1 MHGETHMCEQTSLGR
16 IHIAPQAIA
25 TIASLAVMDS
35 YGVVGMTNKNLA
47 GDLAEIL
54 QKDHWRRGVEVSLD
68 GDLIT
73 IDLYVVLE
81 YGLRLSE
88 VAHNI
93 MSAVKYSVE
102 KALGVPIGPIN
113 VHIKSLRMS
122 DR

>member
-1 MHGETHMCEQTSLGR
+1 MCEKTNLGR
-16 IHIAPQAIA
+16 IHISPQAIA

-68 GDLIT
+68 GDAVA
-73 IDLYVVLE
+73 IDLYVILE

-93 MSAVKYSVE
+93 MSAVRYSVE
-102 KALGVPIGPIN
+102 KALGMPVIAVN
-113 VHIKSLRMS
+113 VHIQSVRIS
-122 DR
+122 NNG

>member
-1 MHGETHMCEQTSLGR
+1 MSEQNILGHIHMS
-16 IHIAPQAIA
+16 PQAIA
-25 TIASLAVMDS
+25 TLASMAVMDC

-54 QKDHWRRGVEVSLD
+54 QKDSWRRGVEVNMR
-68 GDLIT
+68 GDQIV

-93 MSAVKYSVE
+93 MSTVKYKVE
-102 KALGVPIGPIN
+102 KALGVPVGEVNI
-113 VHIKSLRMS
+113 HIQGVRMS
-122 DR
+122 AE

>member
-1 MHGETHMCEQTSLGR
+1 MSEETNLGR
-16 IHIAPQAIA
+16 IHISPQAIA
-25 TIASLAVMDS
+25 TIASMAVMES

-54 QKDHWRRGVEVSLD
+54 QRDHWRRGVEVSLD
-68 GDLIT
+68 GDKII

-93 MSAVKYSVE
+93 MDAVKYSVE
-102 KALGVPIGPIN
+102 KALGTSVGAIN
-113 VHIKSLRMS
+113 VHIRSVRMS
-122 DR
+122 EM

>member
-1 MHGETHMCEQTSLGR
+1 MSEYTNLGHIHMS
-16 IHIAPQAIA
+16 PQAIA
-25 TIASLAVMDS
+25 TIASEAVMGC

-54 QKDHWRRGVEVSLD
+54 QKDSWRRGVEVHFRD
-68 GDLIT
+68 NQIA

-102 KALGVPIGPIN
+102 KALGVPVGAIN
-113 VHIKSLRMS
+113 VHIQGVRVSPS
-122 DR
+122 

>member
-1 MHGETHMCEQTSLGR
+1 MSELTDYGH
-16 IHIAPQAIA
+16 IHVSPQAIA
-25 TIASLAVMDS
+25 TLASLAVMGS

-54 QKDHWRRGVEVSLD
+54 QKESWRRGVEVHFN
-68 GDLIT
+68 GDQIV
-73 IDLYVVLE
+73 IDLYVILE

-102 KALGVPIGPIN
+102 RALGVPVGAVN
-113 VHIKSLRMS
+113 VHIQSVRIS
-122 DR
+122 S

>member
-1 MHGETHMCEQTSLGR
+1 MCEQTSMGR
-16 IHIAPQAIA
+16 IHIAPRAIA

-54 QKDHWRRGVEVSLD
+54 QKDHWRRGVEVNLD
-68 GDLIT
+68 GDVIT

-102 KALGVPIGPIN
+102 KALGVPVGAIN
-113 VHIKSLRMS
+113 VHIQSLRMS
-122 DR
+122 DQ

>member
-1 MHGETHMCEQTSLGR
+1 MGEKTDLGH
-16 IHIAPQAIA
+16 IHISPQAIA
-25 TIASLAVMDS
+25 SLASLAVMES

-54 QKDHWRRGVEVSLD
+54 QKDHWRRGVEVHLNND
-68 GDLIT
+68 TIV

-93 MSAVKYSVE
+93 MDAVKYTVE
-102 KALGVPIGPIN
+102 KALGAPVGAIN
-113 VHIKSLRMS
+113 VHIRGVRISGR
-122 DR
+122 

>member
-1 MHGETHMCEQTSLGR
+1 MCEQTNLGR
-16 IHIAPQAIA
+16 IHIAPRAIA
-25 TIASLAVMDS
+25 TIASLAVMGS

-54 QKDHWRRGVEVSLD
+54 QKDHWRRGVEVSMD
-68 GDLIT
+68 GDAIT

-102 KALGVPIGPIN
+102 KALGVPVGSIN
-113 VHIKSLRMS
+113 VHIQSVHMS
-122 DR
+122 DQ

>member
-1 MHGETHMCEQTSLGR
+1 MSDSTNLGH
-16 IHIAPQAIA
+16 IHVSPQAIA
-25 TIASLAVMDS
+25 SIASSAVMAS

-54 QKDHWRRGVEVSLD
+54 QKESWRRGVEVELQ
-68 GDLIT
+68 GDQIV

-93 MSAVKYSVE
+93 MSAVKYQVE
-102 KALGVPIGPIN
+102 KLLGVPIGAVN
-113 VHIKSLRMS
+113 VHIQGIRISA
-122 DR
+122 